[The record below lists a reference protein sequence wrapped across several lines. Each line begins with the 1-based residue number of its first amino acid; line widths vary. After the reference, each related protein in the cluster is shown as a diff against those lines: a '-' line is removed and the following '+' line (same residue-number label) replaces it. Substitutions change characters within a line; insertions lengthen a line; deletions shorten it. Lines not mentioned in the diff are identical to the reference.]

1 MEPRPLPRIS
11 RAAPLKAEA
20 QEVEAVLA
28 SNREF
33 YRAFRERD
41 VTAMERLWADNVPV
55 ACVHPGWDALT
66 SRGAII
72 DSWRGILSNRQS
84 PRIRCQDEAVLFV
97 GETAMVLCHEIIGDQ
112 TLIATNVLVKQD
124 AHWRL
129 VHHQATPLASSGAV
143 VEDEPSATVH

>member
-1 MEPRPLPRIS
+1 MSRPS
-11 RAAPLKAEA
+11 RATPLKAEA
-20 QEVEAVLA
+20 QEVESVLA

-41 VTAMERLWADNVPV
+41 LAAMERLWADNISV
-55 ACVHPGWDALT
+55 ACIHPGWDALT

-97 GETAMVLCHEIIGDQ
+97 GETAMVLCHEIIGEQ
-112 TLIATNVLVKQD
+112 TLIATNVMVKQD
-124 AHWRL
+124 AQWRL
-129 VHHQATPLASSGAV
+129 VHHQATPLANAGAV
-143 VEDEPSATVH
+143 AEDEPSATVH

>member
-1 MEPRPLPRIS
+1 MPTRTSRTAPHSLPS
-11 RAAPLKAEA
+11 EA

-41 VTAMERLWADNVPV
+41 LAAMERLWADNIPV
-55 ACVHPGWDALT
+55 ACIHPGWDALT
-66 SRGAII
+66 SRSDII
-72 DSWRGILSNRQS
+72 DSWRGILANRQS

-112 TLIATNVLVKQD
+112 ALIATNVLVKQD
-124 AHWRL
+124 TSWRL
-129 VHHQATPLASSGAV
+129 VHHQATPLASSNAT
-143 VEDEPSATVH
+143 EDDEAPTTVH